1 MIKRDFCVQSFC
13 EQRVKTRMGE
23 VAAASDL
30 RSERQQARLEAFWLE
45 KGADE
50 AQGWF
55 QSDGG
60 ALGSTAIGEPE
71 PEKSTCSPG
80 EAEEGAELG
89 DPPNVPVQVDIF
101 LKLFLLI
108 FNSSII
114 HLNIEYSTGRHVSVN
129 GQI

>member
-1 MIKRDFCVQSFC
+1 MQNILVFLVRWPVFLSFFLSNLMVRESFFCVQSFC

-71 PEKSTCSPG
+71 PEKSTCSLG

-101 LKLFLLI
+101 C
-108 FNSSII
+108 
-114 HLNIEYSTGRHVSVN
+114 
-129 GQI
+129 

>member
-1 MIKRDFCVQSFC
+1 MRKSFFCVQSFC

-30 RSERQQARLEAFWLE
+30 RSERQQARFEAFWLE

-55 QSDGG
+55 QTDGG
-60 ALGSTAIGEPE
+60 APGSTAIGEPE

-80 EAEEGAELG
+80 EAEEGA
-89 DPPNVPVQVDIF
+89 
-101 LKLFLLI
+101 
-108 FNSSII
+108 
-114 HLNIEYSTGRHVSVN
+114 
-129 GQI
+129 